1 MTDFE
6 MPHVD
11 MTEEEREAMARAD
24 AIMHMADELGD
35 VLSEEER
42 FAQITVMSDKW
53 QTMLEGMDVMVGAGA
68 AMQIIL
74 HAMQMVAEN
83 NPDVLDVPESD
94 LFVMYTNA
102 LAMNMVQTAE
112 QNKKMPRGGHA

>member
-1 MTDFE
+1 